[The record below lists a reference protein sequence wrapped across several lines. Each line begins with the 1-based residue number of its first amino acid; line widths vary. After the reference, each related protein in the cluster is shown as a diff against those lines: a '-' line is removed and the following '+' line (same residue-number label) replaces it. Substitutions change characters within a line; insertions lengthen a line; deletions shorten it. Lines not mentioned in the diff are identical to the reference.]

1 MPKGPRGEKR
11 AGDDDEDE
19 AQSQRFIELAHEL
32 EAKGELSPDDDGGAV
47 DRLLRKV
54 APPRCPKAS

>member
-1 MPKGPRGEKR
+1 MTKHMPKPPP
-11 AGDDDEDE
+11 DEDE

-32 EAKGELSPDDDGGAV
+32 EAKGELSPDDDGSAV

-54 APPRCPKAS
+54 APPRDPKAS